1 MAGRPVYLLIFL
13 TPSPRLE
20 LQTLAGYTTHL
31 ENYVLYFDVDLGS
44 YFVWHLSVVTC
55 CQLMYL
61 LA

>member
-44 YFVWHLSVVTC
+44 YFV
-55 CQLMYL
+55 
-61 LA
+61 